1 MRYRTSDYLPS
12 YKTEGALSVFLKSL
26 IIEVITNTM
35 ISNIPRLKQ
44 NGGPKDRKVGIQDTD
59 YC

>member
-12 YKTEGALSVFLKSL
+12 YKTEGALLVFLKSL
-26 IIEVITNTM
+26 IIEVIMKTM
-35 ISNIPRLKQ
+35 NSNIPRLKH
-44 NGGPKDRKVGIQDTD
+44 NGSPKDRKVRIQDTD